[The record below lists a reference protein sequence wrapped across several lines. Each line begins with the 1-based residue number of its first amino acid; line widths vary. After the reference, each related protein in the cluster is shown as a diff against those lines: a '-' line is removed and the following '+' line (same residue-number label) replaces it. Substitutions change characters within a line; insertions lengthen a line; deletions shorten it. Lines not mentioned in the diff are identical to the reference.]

1 MININLI
8 YLGIVFLVIIV
19 VLLIV
24 LLIVF
29 SGKNEKSNNKSKNK
43 NYHVPMPTT
52 YSLDLPKIIES
63 MSKNQLRDISK
74 KIFESYRSFD
84 YKNQSTAT
92 LAKKEWHSWQVSIL
106 LMTFKRLEDL
116 VIYDQED
123 IFPDIIINSTEN
135 DIKSLMRDIIRK
147 YEQYVDFNQS
157 KDALCKDYIWS
168 NRDVSIIFYFL
179 ANYKNYSK

>member
-8 YLGIVFLVIIV
+8 YLGIVFLVIFI

-24 LLIVF
+24 LIIVF
-29 SGKNEKSNNKSKNK
+29 TSKNQNSNTKKTNK
-43 NYHVPMPTT
+43 NYHVSMPTT
-52 YSLDLPKIIES
+52 YTLDLPKIVES

-74 KIFESYRSFD
+74 KIFESYKSFD
-84 YKNQSTAT
+84 YKNQSNSR
-92 LAKKEWHSWQVSIL
+92 LAEKEWHSWQVSIL
-106 LMTFKRLEDL
+106 LMTFKRLEEL

-123 IFPDIIINSTEN
+123 IFPDIVINSSEN

-168 NRDVSIIFYFL
+168 NRDVSVIFYFL

>member
-8 YLGIVFLVIIV
+8 YLGIIFLVIFI

-24 LLIVF
+24 LLILF
-29 SGKNEKSNNKSKNK
+29 TGKSQKSSTNKTSR
-43 NYHVPMPTT
+43 NYHVSMPTT
-52 YSLDLPKIIES
+52 YTLDLPKIIEG

-74 KIFESYRSFD
+74 KIFESYKSFD
-84 YKNQSTAT
+84 YKNQAT
-92 LAKKEWHSWQVSIL
+92 SRLSEKEWHSWQVSIL
-106 LMTFKRLEDL
+106 LMTFKRLEEL
-116 VIYDQED
+116 VIYNQED
-123 IFPDIIINSTEN
+123 IFPDIIINSSEN

-168 NRDVSIIFYFL
+168 NRDVSVIFYFL